1 MLSKKELAKIAG
13 QFLENVREKSP
24 LIHNLT
30 NYVTV
35 NDVANAQLAIGA
47 SPVMADAIEEIQ
59 DMASIA
65 NAINI
70 NIGTLNERTIA
81 SFMAAGKA
89 ANKMKKPLV
98 FDPVGAGASTLR
110 NDCAKEFLANVNP
123 SVIRGNISEIAFIAG
138 LDAQSKGV
146 DAGQVNAQMSAAEIA
161 QTVAK
166 QHNCVCAI
174 TGKTDVISNGNR
186 SFLVKNGTE
195 KMSKIT
201 GTGCMCDGL
210 IAAFIANIDNDEHP
224 SANASS
230 ANNDSEHPSANA
242 EIATAETETATAAST
257 TVSAAAATAANST
270 ESSSYMDN
278 LALATTAAIASM
290 GIAGQLSKR
299 DLDTLG
305 AMIGTG
311 SLRVGIIDRL
321 SLLNADDYRLW
332 ADIEEVA

>member
-1 MLSKKELAKIAG
+1 MLSKEELTKCAG
-13 QFLENVREKSP
+13 QLSENVRKKIP

-47 SPVMADAIEEIQ
+47 SPVMADAIEEIE

-70 NIGTLNERTIA
+70 NIGTLNNRTIA
-81 SFMAAGKA
+81 SFTAAGKA
-89 ANKMKKPLV
+89 ANKMEKPLV

-110 NDCAKEFLANVNP
+110 NTCAKEFLTGITP

-146 DAGQVNAQMSAAEIA
+146 DAGQVNAQMSATEIT
-161 QTVAK
+161 QTVAE

-174 TGKTDVISNGNR
+174 TGKTDVISNGKR

-210 IAAFIANIDNDEHP
+210 IAAFIASIDNLGEHHTTND
-224 SANASS
+224 ANTTSNSDAADTACSTLE
-230 ANNDSEHPSANA
+230 NN
-242 EIATAETETATAAST
+242 
-257 TVSAAAATAANST
+257 
-270 ESSSYMDN
+270 SYIDN

-290 GIAGQLSKR
+290 GIAGQLAKR
-299 DLDTLG
+299 DLETLG
-305 AMIGTG
+305 AMVGTG

-321 SLLNADDYRLW
+321 SLLNTDDYKLW
-332 ADIEEVA
+332 ADIEEVAQ

>member
-1 MLSKKELAKIAG
+1 MLSKEELTKCAG
-13 QFLENVREKSP
+13 QLSENVRKKIP

-47 SPVMADAIEEIQ
+47 SPVMADAIEEIE

-70 NIGTLNERTIA
+70 NIGTLNNRTIV
-81 SFMAAGKA
+81 SFTAAGKA

-110 NDCAKEFLANVNP
+110 NTCAKEFLTDITP

-146 DAGQVNAQMSAAEIA
+146 DAGQVNAQMSATEIA
-161 QTVAK
+161 QTVAE

-174 TGKTDVISNGNR
+174 TGKTDVISNGKR

-210 IAAFIANIDNDEHP
+210 IAAFIASIDNLGEHHTTNEC
-224 SANASS
+224 STDADGNLGEHHTTNDANTTSNSDAADTACSTLE
-230 ANNDSEHPSANA
+230 NN
-242 EIATAETETATAAST
+242 
-257 TVSAAAATAANST
+257 
-270 ESSSYMDN
+270 SYIDN

-290 GIAGQLSKR
+290 GIAGQLAKR
-299 DLDTLG
+299 DLEALG
-305 AMIGTG
+305 AMVGTG

-321 SLLNADDYRLW
+321 SLLNTDDYRLW
-332 ADIEEVA
+332 ADIEEVAQ

>member
-1 MLSKKELAKIAG
+1 MLSKEELTKCAG
-13 QFLENVREKSP
+13 QLSENVRKKIP

-47 SPVMADAIEEIQ
+47 SPVMADAIEEIE

-70 NIGTLNERTIA
+70 NIGTLNNRTIA
-81 SFMAAGKA
+81 SFTAAGKA
-89 ANKMKKPLV
+89 ANKMEKPLV

-110 NDCAKEFLANVNP
+110 NTCAKEFLTDITP

-146 DAGQVNAQMSAAEIA
+146 DAGQVNAQMSATEIA
-161 QTVAK
+161 QTVAE

-174 TGKTDVISNGNR
+174 TGKTDVISNGKR

-210 IAAFIANIDNDEHP
+210 IAAFIASIDNLGEHHTTND
-224 SANASS
+224 ANTTSNSDAADTACSTLE
-230 ANNDSEHPSANA
+230 NN
-242 EIATAETETATAAST
+242 
-257 TVSAAAATAANST
+257 
-270 ESSSYMDN
+270 SYIDN

-290 GIAGQLSKR
+290 GIAGQLAKR
-299 DLDTLG
+299 DLETLG
-305 AMIGTG
+305 AMVGTG

-321 SLLNADDYRLW
+321 SLLNTDDYRLW
-332 ADIEEVA
+332 ADIEEVAQ

>member
-1 MLSKKELAKIAG
+1 MLSKEELTKCAG
-13 QFLENVREKSP
+13 QLSENVRKKIP

-47 SPVMADAIEEIQ
+47 SPVMADAIEEIE

-70 NIGTLNERTIA
+70 NIGTLNNRTIA
-81 SFMAAGKA
+81 SFTAAGKA
-89 ANKMKKPLV
+89 ANKMEKPLV

-110 NDCAKEFLANVNP
+110 NTCAKEFLTDITP

-146 DAGQVNAQMSAAEIA
+146 DAGQVNAQMSATEIA
-161 QTVAK
+161 QTVAE

-174 TGKTDVISNGNR
+174 TGKTDVISNGKR

-210 IAAFIANIDNDEHP
+210 IAAFIASIDNLGEHHTTND
-224 SANASS
+224 ANTTSNSDAADTACSTLE
-230 ANNDSEHPSANA
+230 NN
-242 EIATAETETATAAST
+242 
-257 TVSAAAATAANST
+257 
-270 ESSSYMDN
+270 SYIDN

-290 GIAGQLSKR
+290 GIAGQLAKR
-299 DLDTLG
+299 DLETLG
-305 AMIGTG
+305 AMVGTG

-321 SLLNADDYRLW
+321 SLLNTDDYKLW
-332 ADIEEVA
+332 ADIEEVAQ